1 MQIVGVVLLL
11 LLAAFLFVVQQPQ
24 QYAAALSAHISHHS
38 VVNYIPVTL
47 APRLSKWDVERQNT
61 VVRGQV
67 ILKGGKGEKYL
78 NSFMEEYLRL
88 TYRSALWGKKDIIFV
103 ISTCFYNK
111 RDFKNGFYSNYIS
124 KDGSAC
130 LI

>member
-1 MQIVGVVLLL
+1 M
-11 LLAAFLFVVQQPQ
+11 VQQPQ

-47 APRLSKWDVERQNT
+47 APRLGKWDVERQNT

-78 NSFMEEYLRL
+78 NSFMEEIL
-88 TYRSALWGKKDIIFV
+88 ALDIPV
-103 ISTCFYNK
+103 SVVGEERYNLCNT
-111 RDFKNGFYSNYIS
+111 D
-124 KDGSAC
+124 
-130 LI
+130 LLL